1 MTVRASAWSGLMASL
16 AVVAAVVLD
25 TDHCY
30 SLRIALDGSTW
41 TARMAGTAATA
52 GATNAI
58 TPLAAAP
65 VTGSRAWSSNTSA
78 AISLA
83 GANAPFKPTGTPPP
97 RHFLPSH
104 KTNPATVRRG
114 EPMTVRPPMSLRR
127 DATVCASAP

>member
-41 TARMAGTAATA
+41 TVRTAGIAATA
-52 GATNAI
+52 GATNVI
-58 TPLAAAP
+58 TPPVAAP
-65 VTGSRAWSSNTSA
+65 VTGSRAWTSTTSA

-83 GANAPFKPTGTPPP
+83 GANAPFKPTATPPP
-97 RHFLPSH
+97 GHFLPSH
-104 KTNPATVRRG
+104 KTATVRRG
-114 EPMTVRPPMSLRR
+114 VPMTMRLPTSRRR
-127 DATVCASAP
+127 DATVCASVP

>member
-1 MTVRASAWSGLMASL
+1 MTVRASAWSGLMTSL

-41 TARMAGTAATA
+41 TARTAGIAATA
-52 GATNAI
+52 GATHVI
-58 TPLAAAP
+58 TPATAAP
-65 VTGSRAWSSNTSA
+65 VTGARAWTSNTSA

-83 GANAPFKPTGTPPP
+83 GANARFKPTGTPPP
-97 RHFLPSH
+97 GHFIPPH

-114 EPMTVRPPMSLRR
+114 VPMTMRPPMSLRR

>member
-1 MTVRASAWSGLMASL
+1 MTVRASAWSGLMTSL
-16 AVVAAVVLD
+16 AVAAAVVLD

-41 TARMAGTAATA
+41 TARTAGIAATA
-52 GATNAI
+52 GATNVV
-58 TPLAAAP
+58 TPPAATP
-65 VTGSRAWSSNTSA
+65 VTGSRAWTSNTSA

-83 GANAPFKPTGTPPP
+83 GANAPFKLTGTPQG
-97 RHFLPSH
+97 HFVPSH

-114 EPMTVRPPMSLRR
+114 APVTIRPRMSLRR